1 MNTLFS
7 GFRTPY
13 SEFSSDIWT
22 RLKTDTRPVVLYG
35 TGNGA
40 DRIIDILEKENIK
53 ISGIFSSAAF
63 VRDRFFRGI
72 KVTTLEECRKNYPD
86 MLVLM
91 CFGSCREEVLSNVCE
106 IGRNNEILAP
116 DVPVYGDN
124 VFTYGFYLE
133 NKEKLDTVRQHLS
146 DEKSIITFDRLV
158 HFKLTGDISDLFL
171 CEADNDGIFSI
182 KENSVFLDLGAYN
195 GDTVAEFIQYCP
207 DYKEI
212 IAVEPDRRSF
222 RKLTEATKELR
233 TIKTLN
239 VGISHSRTTVR
250 FEQNAGRQSKIGK
263 GEEIP
268 AESVDSILSGGKVD
282 FINVD
287 VEGAESDMIKGARN
301 TILLHRPKML
311 ISAYHRT
318 EDYFAIVKSVLDIR
332 DDYKVYMR
340 HFKSVPAWDTVF
352 YFV

>member
-1 MNTLFS
+1 MWNYIKS
-7 GFRTPY
+7 CNKP
-13 SEFSSDIWT
+13 I
-22 RLKTDTRPVVLYG
+22 VLYG
-35 TGNGA
+35 MGSGA
-40 DRIIDILEKENIK
+40 DKIIRELDERNIR
-53 ISGIFSSAAF
+53 ISGIFASDEF
-63 VRDRFFRGI
+63 VRGHSFHGFKVKKYSEI
-72 KVTTLEECRKNYPD
+72 KEEFGEV
-86 MLVLM
+86 LVLV
-91 CFGSCREEVLSNVCE
+91 CFGTHRSEVIDNIKRISNEQEVL
-106 IGRNNEILAP
+106 LP
-116 DVPVYGDN
+116 DVPVIGGGLFDKEYASVHRGELEFVYSHLFDDLSKKTFEDCIN
-124 VFTYGFYLE
+124 YRLSGNISYLFDCE
-133 NKEKLDTVRQHLS
+133 STPKEAYETVVKPQ
-146 DEKSIITFDRLV
+146 KN
-158 HFKLTGDISDLFL
+158 DI
-171 CEADNDGIFSI
+171 
-182 KENSVFLDLGAYN
+182 FLDLGAYN

-233 TIKTLN
+233 NIKTLN